1 MSTKLFAEGNYYC
14 YLVMAL
20 LTAVGQ
26 FYPWLI
32 PIHVSMTIVSMA
44 IIMVGS
50 YQSLEKMVKCMVDLH
65 VHGKESDSV
74 ESVSKNDAMWFP
86 VMAGSVLC
94 GLYFLITYFGK
105 EIMNPIILA
114 YIGVSSSLVFK
125 EIAQGTIGDKV

>member
-1 MSTKLFAEGNYYC
+1 MSKELFKEGNYYC
-14 YLVMAL
+14 YCVML
-20 LTAVGQ
+20 GLTLVGQ
-26 FYPWLI
+26 FCPWLI
-32 PIHVSMTIVSMA
+32 SIHVNMTIVSMA

-50 YQSLEKMVKCMVDLH
+50 YQSLEKMVKCIVDLH

-105 EIMNPIILA
+105 EIMNPLILA
-114 YIGVSSSLVFK
+114 YIGLTSSLVFK
-125 EIAQGTIGDKV
+125 EIA